1 MDKAWNYFLRFI
13 FYSVDNMTGRLIPQV
28 HEIASNPE
36 PVKEIG
42 QRVSNVSKVISF
54 IVFGIIV
61 TLIVYAIK
69 NLVQTFKSKKR

>member
-1 MDKAWNYFLRFI
+1 MDKAWNYFLRII
-13 FYSVDNMTGRLIPQV
+13 FQTVDNMTGRLVPQV

-42 QRVSNVSKVISF
+42 QRVSTVSKFISF

-61 TLIVYAIK
+61 VLVVYAIK
-69 NLVQTFKSKKR
+69 NLVQTIKKKKT